1 MGLEPMT
8 LRLKVWCSTDWANRA
23 AHKQL
28 YGKERVHYMNS
39 CQTGFFFEAKVSVP
53 SLIFLIFSDS
63 FL

>member
-39 CQTGFFFEAKVSVP
+39 CQTGFFLEAKVSVP